1 MPRQADLGFG
11 QRAGLVRA
19 QYIPAAE
26 VVDRAEPLDDDM
38 RAGHAQGAARERDRD
53 NHRQQFGCEPDREG
67 DGKWKARKPGPV
79 EQQIDQQHEQHQDL
93 GEPDDQQPEPP
104 NPLRVTAEFCT
115 EMPGF
120 ETQPSGLKSGRNRW
134 FADLYGAFPVK

>member
-1 MPRQADLGFG
+1 VPRQADLGFG

-19 QYIPAAE
+19 QYIHAAE

-93 GEPDDQQPEPP
+93 GEPDDQQPEPAGALIERGGRRRP
-104 NPLRVTAEFCT
+104 PQRAANLAKLGCQAGAANQQ
-115 EMPGF
+115 PG
-120 ETQPSGLKSGRNRW
+120 R
-134 FADLYGAFPVK
+134 AVHH